1 MRKQL
6 VIVLSKLFL
15 QSSFAQRKNVVN
27 YLDSVSVENNYLT
40 ANEKPDVAS
49 LNNELDLLDI
59 DQEFLNAAV
68 FWELNLVRKRSNRKE
83 LKYSSELYHAGAAF
97 IKRYTKAFFENAME
111 DQVRLN
117 KPMKDV
123 AKKLNY
129 SKGILRAFVFRFQAI
144 DYDGLHAFYFD
155 AAEEN
160 EGLNLFYGNLP
171 SGKEREKEEQTRK
184 AIDNYSYKKFAATF
198 VKKSIAK
205 KINRYLKSKSYSEMA
220 CYLVVDPNSIHKN
233 QIPMINCILILSGSR
248 LGMIATK

>member
-1 MRKQL
+1 MIRTG
-6 VIVLSKLFL
+6 IIGFSLFFL
-15 QSSFAQRKNVVN
+15 GEGYSQSKNVIN

-40 ANEKPDVAS
+40 ANEKPDVSS
-49 LNNELDLLDI
+49 LNNEMDLLAI

-68 FWELNLVRKRSNRKE
+68 FWELNSVRKRSNRKE

-97 IKRYTKAFFENAME
+97 IKRYTKVFFENAMQ

-123 AKKLNY
+123 ARKLNY
-129 SKGILRAFVFRFQAI
+129 SKGIVRAFVFRFQAI
-144 DYDGLHAFYFD
+144 DYDGLRAFYYD
-155 AAEEN
+155 ADEEN

-171 SGKEREKEEQTRK
+171 IGKERDKEVQTRK

-205 KINRYLKSKSYSEMA
+205 KVSRYLKSKSYSEMA
-220 CYLVVDPNSIHKN
+220 CYLVVDPSSIHKN
-233 QIPMINCILILSGSR
+233 QIPMVNCILILSGSR